1 MANRCPSC
9 GGTLQ
14 FDVKSQKLLCPFCGS
29 SFLPSEIDNIE
40 GAQEMTSPWTQTPG
54 ETAVDEQ
61 AETIDTTVFTC
72 KNCGGEITAE
82 KEDAVSYCPYCGT
95 FATFDSR
102 IEKLRKPEFIT
113 PFLIPKDVAE
123 GYYKKRLKRQ
133 LFAPSDLKHHGK
145 GTDFNP
151 MFIPFWDYEVTYPF
165 RNNLMTKESW
175 REGNYD
181 CTQEYYI
188 GFDAEGAVKNCL
200 YDASQGLDDRIAESM
215 ADYDARGLEAY
226 NPSYMMGAFADM
238 ADVDPKLYSSDA
250 KDRADEPLTKALK
263 NEILQSGAGSR
274 FMHPHSLTFTGQSG
288 TKGYVKPHLA
298 MLPAWFMTYRTKD
311 RVAYSVV
318 NAQTGSVFSEVPVSI
333 PKYILF
339 SLILAVPIFLL
350 FSLFLN
356 VRPVQML
363 SVVGVITSIVMIMY
377 AISASKEAAINKRAG
392 DKGFGGAPKR
402 QAFNSK
408 NLMQKLGALIVP
420 VIFVII
426 FAFNIL
432 RDIKISVNVNF
443 PFHLIFVLAAVI
455 ALIIG
460 LVKAD
465 GKGAYFRDTLG
476 GLVAMG
482 LSVLFSFYDPVDDN
496 FYYIAAV
503 IAMIGMILSVIG
515 AVSRFN
521 KRVSHPLPHFFDQRK
536 GATM

>member
-1 MANRCPSC
+1 MANRCPNC

-14 FDVKSQKLLCPFCGS
+14 FDVKSQKLICPFCGS
-29 SFLPSEIDNIE
+29 SFEPSEIDNLQ
-40 GAQEMTSPWTQTPG
+40 GAQEMTSPETNAPDQT
-54 ETAVDEQ
+54 TYDEA
-61 AETIDTTVFTC
+61 AETQDTTIFTC
-72 KNCGGEITAE
+72 KNCGGEITSE
-82 KEDAVSYCPYCGT
+82 STDAVSYCPYCGT
-95 FATFDSR
+95 FATFESR
-102 IEKLRKPEFIT
+102 IEKLRKPERIT

-133 LFAPSDLKHHGK
+133 LFVPSDLKNHGK

-200 YDASQGLDDRIAESM
+200 YDASMGLDDRIAESM
-215 ADYDARGLEAY
+215 ADYDARGLEPY
-226 NPSYMMGAFADM
+226 NASYMMGAYADM

-250 KDRADEPLTKALK
+250 KERADEPLTQALK
-263 NEILQSGAGSR
+263 KEILESGAGER
-274 FMHPHSLTFTGQSG
+274 FMHPKSLTFTGQSG
-288 TKGYVKPHLA
+288 TKAYVKPHLA

-333 PKYILF
+333 AKYLIF

-350 FSLFLN
+350 FELFVN
-356 VRPVQML
+356 ARPTQML
-363 SVVGVITSIVMIMY
+363 GVVGVITSIVMIMY
-377 AISASKEAAINKRAG
+377 AVSASKEAAINKRAG
-392 DKGFGGAPKR
+392 DKGFGGSAKSQRMKPLKAPKNI
-402 QAFNSK
+402 ASTIFTIIMVFIFIATMFK
-408 NLMQKLGALIVP
+408 GAIGSLNGFPIR
-420 VIFVII
+420 VIFV
-426 FAFNIL
+426 
-432 RDIKISVNVNF
+432 
-443 PFHLIFVLAAVI
+443 LIAVI
-455 ALIIG
+455 ALMIG
-460 LVKAD
+460 FAKAD
-465 GKGAYFRDTLG
+465 GKGAYIRDTIG
-476 GLVAMG
+476 GIIAMG
-482 LSVLFSFYDPVDDN
+482 LSVLFFFYDPVDDN
-496 FYYIAAV
+496 YYYIAA
-503 IAMIGMILSVIG
+503 IAAMIGMILSVIG